1 MKTFSLLPFLPNS
14 NLNIALI
21 EFRGRFRIG
30 GKFKLW
36 KSRTGWNAVG
46 GYSRLIVEL
55 RWPFLLLHIT
65 GMIRNREE
73 EEEMGG
79 KKKKRPRGEKRNEC
93 VGRRRR
99 PPPTDRLSPLV
110 ARGTWSPDGT
120 APTGWRQSKRK
131 KKKGK
136 NWQAVVG
143 RKRARRNWAE
153 AAPTVRAFDRSA
165 RLHQTSF
172 MRPSSSH
179 TYAREYAGATLS
191 RRCSFLLLR
200 VRLQINKRPKRLAGG
215 KSIWV
220 AGLLPAGQAQR
231 RHYKQQQQRKRK
243 TIAIYNEENLQNN
256 LIL

>member
-1 MKTFSLLPFLPNS
+1 MAVSSSPHHRNDK
-14 NLNIALI
+14 
-21 EFRGRFRIG
+21 
-30 GKFKLW
+30 
-36 KSRTGWNAVG
+36 KSR
-46 GYSRLIVEL
+46 R
-55 RWPFLLLHIT
+55 RR
-65 GMIRNREE
+65 RNGREE
-73 EEEMGG
+73 EEEAEGG
-79 KKKKRPRGEKRNEC
+79 KRNEC

-179 TYAREYAGATLS
+179 TYTREYAGATLS

-200 VRLQINKRPKRLAGG
+200 VRLQINKRPKRLAGEKAFG
-215 KSIWV
+215 LRDCSRRAMLNV
-220 AGLLPAGQAQR
+220 A
-231 RHYKQQQQRKRK
+231 
-243 TIAIYNEENLQNN
+243 TTNN
-256 LIL
+256 NN